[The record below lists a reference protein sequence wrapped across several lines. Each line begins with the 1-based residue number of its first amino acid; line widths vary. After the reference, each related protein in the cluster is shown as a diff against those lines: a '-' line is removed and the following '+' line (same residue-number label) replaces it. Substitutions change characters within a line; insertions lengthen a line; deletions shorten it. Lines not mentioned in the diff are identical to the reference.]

1 MELRVG
7 DAMTRGVIYATP
19 TDNVQ
24 KIAEIMKKNDIDS
37 VIVMDKSKGI
47 GIVTD
52 TDIICKVVALGKDP
66 RATLVSGVMT
76 SPLITITPDKDVDLA
91 ARMMR
96 DKNVKRLVV
105 MQNAKIVGIISEFDL
120 IKIEPALHILIKE
133 HSQWDIADVPGSPVS
148 VISGICEECE
158 EYSEN
163 LGKLE
168 GKLVCED
175 CFREEA

>member
-1 MELRVG
+1 MELRIG

-19 TDNVQ
+19 ADNIQ
-24 KIAEIMKKNDIDS
+24 RIAEIMRKNDIDS
-37 VIVMDKSKGI
+37 VIVMEKSKGV

-52 TDIICKVVALGKDP
+52 TDIIGKVVAPGKDP
-66 RATLVSGVMT
+66 RTTPVSQIMT
-76 SPLITITPDKDVDLA
+76 SPLITITPDKDVDKA

-133 HSQWDIADVPGSPVS
+133 HSQWDIADIPMTAGTPV
-148 VISGICEECE
+148 SGICEICG

-163 LGKLE
+163 LGTVD
-168 GKLVCED
+168 GRLVCED
-175 CFREEA
+175 CFKEEG

>member
-7 DAMTRGVIYATP
+7 DAMTRGVIYAAP
-19 TDNVQ
+19 TDNIQ
-24 KIAEIMKKNDIDS
+24 RIAEIMKKNDIDS
-37 VIVMDKSKGI
+37 VIVMEKGRGI

-52 TDIICKVVALGKDP
+52 TDIIGKVVALGKDP
-66 RATLVSGVMT
+66 KTAQVSSVMT

-96 DKNVKRLVV
+96 DKNIKRLVV

-133 HSQWDIADVPGSPVS
+133 HSQWDIADIPLS
-148 VISGICEECE
+148 VNTVSGICEECG

-168 GKLVCED
+168 GRLVCEE

>member
-19 TDNVQ
+19 ADNIQ
-24 KIAEIMKKNDIDS
+24 RIAEIMKKNDIDS
-37 VIVMDKSKGI
+37 VIVMDKSRGV

-52 TDIICKVVALGKDP
+52 TDIIVKVVALGKDP
-66 RATLVSGVMT
+66 KTTSVSSVMT
-76 SPLITITPDKDVDLA
+76 TPLITITPDKDVDLA

-96 DKNVKRLVV
+96 DKNIKRLVV

-133 HSQWDIADVPGSPVS
+133 HSQWDIADIPLS
-148 VISGICEECE
+148 VNTVSGICEECG

-168 GKLVCED
+168 GRLVCEE
-175 CFREEA
+175 CFREEG